1 MVLRTFVVIQH
12 IMIIFASSRSVF
24 KRLDCI
30 ICFFSERESEREWE
44 RERERGKKREND
56 SETEKGGGRE
66 RTCVLFVQS
75 KHAETLASY
84 LNIRR
89 ISASKPAAS
98 YVHTFML

>member
-1 MVLRTFVVIQH
+1 M
-12 IMIIFASSRSVF
+12 
-24 KRLDCI
+24 
-30 ICFFSERESEREWE
+30 RESGK
-44 RERERGKKREND
+44 ERGRGKRREREND
-56 SETEKGGGRE
+56 SETEKGVGRE

-98 YVHTFML
+98 YVYTFML